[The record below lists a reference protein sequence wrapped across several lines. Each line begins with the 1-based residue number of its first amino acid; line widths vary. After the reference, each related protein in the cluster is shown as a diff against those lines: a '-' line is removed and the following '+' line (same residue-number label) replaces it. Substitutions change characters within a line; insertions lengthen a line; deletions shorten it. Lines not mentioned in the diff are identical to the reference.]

1 MTAMV
6 TPFGKD
12 GNVDYELLKKLI
24 DHLLSTGTDG
34 ILVSG
39 TTGEGPTLT
48 EEEKIAFMKEALKE
62 ANSAYEAG
70 EVPIGCVIVSGG
82 RIIGRGHNRREEL
95 QDAGTCGTL
104 MNLLGDERFNHL
116 ASVEKG
122 CLGNECGKL
131 LSDFFA
137 SLRIR

>member
-48 EEEKIAFMKEALKE
+48 EEEKIELIEK
-62 ANSAYEAG
+62 Y
-70 EVPIGCVIVSGG
+70 P
-82 RIIGRGHNRREEL
+82 GRGVKRSKRYP
-95 QDAGTCGTL
+95 CG
-104 MNLLGDERFNHL
+104 RHL
-116 ASVEKG
+116 RQRG
-122 CLGNECGKL
+122 
-131 LSDFFA
+131 FPHPYP
-137 SLRIR
+137 